1 MPSREEAKYLG
12 EASEAR
18 AIIGV
23 LKKRLKSKTKEE
35 AMLSQEV
42 RTCDSKV
49 EVLKNEL
56 MSEVKSKETITRDLE
71 DEKSKLIDL
80 RLRYTEK
87 GKEEVQHL
95 KKVHQLEIQLK
106 DVTARLENKVE
117 GERYAM
123 LSRKEAKAKLAEC
136 ENTIMKLKYDNAS
149 ALSLLNAEKQNAA
162 SLKEELS
169 RKQNQL
175 MRENHANK
183 IEIEGLQKVVLE
195 KEATAAEL
203 QAEVREAN
211 DEVKALCDALE
222 LNTEKAEAM
231 KSRLTRTLHSEA
243 DRVAALNADLN
254 DKRRRES
261 MLASDISN
269 GEQRESI
276 MNKQLAMSSRQE
288 TELNSALN
296 DCRKQITNLEERLN
310 LRNKENGKLQT
321 TVEEIK
327 GVCKLCE
334 EKIEAVESEYRVTAK
349 QLRKEQQHVSDLEA
363 RLHEETLVDEDRQHA
378 LRTAKTYTKVLED
391 RLQAKAEA
399 QSKAEAELAGA
410 QTRIADMGG
419 KLRDLKNE
427 EDRLK
432 GVLEN
437 KLRENETTDKGLC
450 ACESDFVFFTHQ
462 SELKKRELQNLIAE
476 RTEVV
481 GRLERMLQIAEAK
494 SMNLKSLMNQTN
506 EEALEC
512 KSVLERRITEVQA
525 KDAKLRNI
533 IGEKKV
539 KVRELHDSLEGEQ
552 DKVSILTSELMSA
565 EREIVDLKDE
575 HLRRCAR
582 LNAKYSA
589 KQQECISVTE
599 QLDAA
604 QNDLTKNTNN
614 YEGAV
619 KLNEN
624 LTKQLRLEEMA
635 AHKLE
640 NQTNELKK
648 LECEAKVRISSLEDS
663 LSLLSKRLQ
672 DKVEEASRLRKML
685 NASETRSEFQQQ
697 QLQDEEVAKGRI
709 QRSLETE
716 RLAIGELERELKFKE
731 GQFEAD
737 SLTVKARITE
747 LQNALVERAEAQE
760 RLAGALMSARNNSI
774 HLKDRL
780 QKAQEASV
788 EQRVT
793 FERMMDDED
802 AMLGNLSKNLNSKK
816 LNEMKLNS
824 DLARNEAL
832 LAQLEQN
839 LQDSK
844 DNEEILRGDVEMAR
858 EEASM
863 LQEKLDK
870 RGNYEKE
877 LLDQLEEKEAYIAN
891 LKSKVTQRSLEEKNM
906 VKEVEQAEKKTSQL
920 RIELIK
926 KKKAEEVLCRE
937 LEAAKVEF
945 SKVSPSETVDA
956 LQGQMVRAEAS
967 RAQYANVLLKI
978 LRREG
983 VSVEK

>member
-1 MPSREEAKYLG
+1 
-12 EASEAR
+12 
-18 AIIGV
+18 
-23 LKKRLKSKTKEE
+23 
-35 AMLSQEV
+35 
-42 RTCDSKV
+42 
-49 EVLKNEL
+49 
-56 MSEVKSKETITRDLE
+56 
-71 DEKSKLIDL
+71 
-80 RLRYTEK
+80 
-87 GKEEVQHL
+87 
-95 KKVHQLEIQLK
+95 
-106 DVTARLENKVE
+106 
-117 GERYAM
+117 
-123 LSRKEAKAKLAEC
+123 
-136 ENTIMKLKYDNAS
+136 
-149 ALSLLNAEKQNAA
+149 
-162 SLKEELS
+162 
-169 RKQNQL
+169 
-175 MRENHANK
+175 
-183 IEIEGLQKVVLE
+183 
-195 KEATAAEL
+195 
-203 QAEVREAN
+203 
-211 DEVKALCDALE
+211 
-222 LNTEKAEAM
+222 
-231 KSRLTRTLHSEA
+231 
-243 DRVAALNADLN
+243 
-254 DKRRRES
+254 
-261 MLASDISN
+261 
-269 GEQRESI
+269 
-276 MNKQLAMSSRQE
+276 
-288 TELNSALN
+288 
-296 DCRKQITNLEERLN
+296 
-310 LRNKENGKLQT
+310 
-321 TVEEIK
+321 
-327 GVCKLCE
+327 
-334 EKIEAVESEYRVTAK
+334 
-349 QLRKEQQHVSDLEA
+349 
-363 RLHEETLVDEDRQHA
+363 
-378 LRTAKTYTKVLED
+378 
-391 RLQAKAEA
+391 
-399 QSKAEAELAGA
+399 
-410 QTRIADMGG
+410 
-419 KLRDLKNE
+419 
-427 EDRLK
+427 
-432 GVLEN
+432 
-437 KLRENETTDKGLC
+437 
-450 ACESDFVFFTHQ
+450 
-462 SELKKRELQNLIAE
+462 
-476 RTEVV
+476 
-481 GRLERMLQIAEAK
+481 
-494 SMNLKSLMNQTN
+494 MNQTN

-672 DKVEEASRLRKML
+672 DKVEEAAR
-685 NASETRSEFQQQ
+685 
-697 QLQDEEVAKGRI
+697 GRI

-863 LQEKLDK
+863 LQE
-870 RGNYEKE
+870 

>member
-1 MPSREEAKYLG
+1 M
-12 EASEAR
+12 
-18 AIIGV
+18 
-23 LKKRLKSKTKEE
+23 
-35 AMLSQEV
+35 
-42 RTCDSKV
+42 
-49 EVLKNEL
+49 
-56 MSEVKSKETITRDLE
+56 
-71 DEKSKLIDL
+71 
-80 RLRYTEK
+80 
-87 GKEEVQHL
+87 
-95 KKVHQLEIQLK
+95 
-106 DVTARLENKVE
+106 
-117 GERYAM
+117 
-123 LSRKEAKAKLAEC
+123 
-136 ENTIMKLKYDNAS
+136 
-149 ALSLLNAEKQNAA
+149 
-162 SLKEELS
+162 
-169 RKQNQL
+169 
-175 MRENHANK
+175 
-183 IEIEGLQKVVLE
+183 
-195 KEATAAEL
+195 
-203 QAEVREAN
+203 
-211 DEVKALCDALE
+211 
-222 LNTEKAEAM
+222 
-231 KSRLTRTLHSEA
+231 
-243 DRVAALNADLN
+243 
-254 DKRRRES
+254 
-261 MLASDISN
+261 
-269 GEQRESI
+269 
-276 MNKQLAMSSRQE
+276 
-288 TELNSALN
+288 
-296 DCRKQITNLEERLN
+296 
-310 LRNKENGKLQT
+310 
-321 TVEEIK
+321 
-327 GVCKLCE
+327 
-334 EKIEAVESEYRVTAK
+334 
-349 QLRKEQQHVSDLEA
+349 
-363 RLHEETLVDEDRQHA
+363 
-378 LRTAKTYTKVLED
+378 
-391 RLQAKAEA
+391 
-399 QSKAEAELAGA
+399 
-410 QTRIADMGG
+410 
-419 KLRDLKNE
+419 
-427 EDRLK
+427 
-432 GVLEN
+432 
-437 KLRENETTDKGLC
+437 
-450 ACESDFVFFTHQ
+450 
-462 SELKKRELQNLIAE
+462 
-476 RTEVV
+476 
-481 GRLERMLQIAEAK
+481 
-494 SMNLKSLMNQTN
+494 
-506 EEALEC
+506 
-512 KSVLERRITEVQA
+512 EVQA

-582 LNAKYSA
+582 LN
-589 KQQECISVTE
+589 
-599 QLDAA
+599 
-604 QNDLTKNTNN
+604 
-614 YEGAV
+614 
-619 KLNEN
+619 EN

-672 DKVEEASRLRKML
+672 DKVEEASKLRKML

-956 LQGQMVRAEAS
+956 LQGQMLRAEAS

>member
-1 MPSREEAKYLG
+1 MMPERLRRTAGLQSVAQALGQHDGMPSREEAKYLG

-334 EKIEAVESEYRVTAK
+334 EKIEAVESEYRVI
-349 QLRKEQQHVSDLEA
+349 RSSCA
-363 RLHEETLVDEDRQHA
+363 RSSSTC
-378 LRTAKTYTKVLED
+378 RTW
-391 RLQAKAEA
+391 RLACTRRR
-399 QSKAEAELAGA
+399 LL
-410 QTRIADMGG
+410 TRIGSTRSG
-419 KLRDLKNE
+419 PPR
-427 EDRLK
+427 RTP
-432 GVLEN
+432 
-437 KLRENETTDKGLC
+437 RSWRI
-450 ACESDFVFFTHQ
+450 ACRRRRRRSPRRRP
-462 SELKKRELQNLIAE
+462 SWR
-476 RTEVV
+476 
-481 GRLERMLQIAEAK
+481 GR
-494 SMNLKSLMNQTN
+494 
-506 EEALEC
+506 
-512 KSVLERRITEVQA
+512 RR
-525 KDAKLRNI
+525 
-533 IGEKKV
+533 
-539 KVRELHDSLEGEQ
+539 
-552 DKVSILTSELMSA
+552 
-565 EREIVDLKDE
+565 
-575 HLRRCAR
+575 
-582 LNAKYSA
+582 
-589 KQQECISVTE
+589 
-599 QLDAA
+599 
-604 QNDLTKNTNN
+604 
-614 YEGAV
+614 
-619 KLNEN
+619 
-624 LTKQLRLEEMA
+624 
-635 AHKLE
+635 
-640 NQTNELKK
+640 
-648 LECEAKVRISSLEDS
+648 
-663 LSLLSKRLQ
+663 
-672 DKVEEASRLRKML
+672 ASRTWA
-685 NASETRSEFQQQ
+685 ASCGTSRTR
-697 QLQDEEVAKGRI
+697 R
-709 QRSLETE
+709 T
-716 RLAIGELERELKFKE
+716 
-731 GQFEAD
+731 
-737 SLTVKARITE
+737 
-747 LQNALVERAEAQE
+747 
-760 RLAGALMSARNNSI
+760 
-774 HLKDRL
+774 
-780 QKAQEASV
+780 
-788 EQRVT
+788 
-793 FERMMDDED
+793 
-802 AMLGNLSKNLNSKK
+802 
-816 LNEMKLNS
+816 
-824 DLARNEAL
+824 
-832 LAQLEQN
+832 
-839 LQDSK
+839 
-844 DNEEILRGDVEMAR
+844 
-858 EEASM
+858 
-863 LQEKLDK
+863 
-870 RGNYEKE
+870 
-877 LLDQLEEKEAYIAN
+877 
-891 LKSKVTQRSLEEKNM
+891 
-906 VKEVEQAEKKTSQL
+906 
-920 RIELIK
+920 
-926 KKKAEEVLCRE
+926 
-937 LEAAKVEF
+937 
-945 SKVSPSETVDA
+945 
-956 LQGQMVRAEAS
+956 AS
-967 RAQYANVLLKI
+967 RASWRTSCARTRPPTRDSARASPTSSSSPTSL
-978 LRREG
+978 
-983 VSVEK
+983 S